1 MSSINRSRDDTF
13 PADFLW
19 GAATASY
26 QIEGSVAA
34 DGRGISIWDEF
45 CRRPGAVL
53 GGMTGDFACDSY
65 RRWREDVELLQR
77 LGVGSY
83 RFSVAW
89 PRIQPVGSGAALQTG
104 IDHYRRLA
112 DALLEAGIEPAATIY
127 HWDLPA
133 ALEEAGGWPARDTAR
148 RFADYAD
155 ILFGALGDRVGRWF
169 TINEPWCVAFLGY
182 GNGHHAPGRRDEA
195 SAYRAAHH
203 LLVGHG
209 LALKAYRARGLAAP
223 IGIVLNPST
232 PRPATRRP
240 EDFAAAER
248 ASVQRTRLWLD
259 PLQGRGYPEE
269 HLAAHP
275 GARMPIEDGDLE
287 LIAGECDMLGVN
299 YYSESAVEAA
309 PLGPSCPEG
318 WREAPSWRETT
329 AMGWDIVPEGLYRQ
343 LKAIASRWPSKAFY
357 VTENGAACDDVLERD
372 RVRDAGR
379 IGYIRSH
386 LAACERAIREG
397 IPLKGYYAWSLLD
410 NFEWAFGYSKRF
422 GLVYVDF
429 ETGERLPKDSFW
441 YYRDMVAGHE
451 SGIVDPRDKRA

>member
-1 MSSINRSRDDTF
+1 MSSLATSRDDGF

-19 GAATASY
+19 GAATASF

-34 DGRGISIWDEF
+34 DGRGPSIWDEF

-53 GGMTGDFACDSY
+53 GGMTGDLACDSY
-65 RRWREDVELLQR
+65 RRWRDDVELLRR

-89 PRIQPVGSGAALQTG
+89 PRIQPRGSGAALRAG

-133 ALEEAGGWPARDTAR
+133 ALEEAGGWPVRDTAF
-148 RFADYAD
+148 RFAEYAD
-155 ILFGALGDRVGRWF
+155 ILFDALGDRIGRWF
-169 TINEPWCVAFLGY
+169 TLNEPWCAAFLGY
-182 GNGHHAPGRRDEA
+182 GEGHHAPGRKDEA
-195 SAYRAAHH
+195 AAYRAAHH
-203 LLVGHG
+203 LLLGHG

-240 EDFAAAER
+240 EDLAAAER
-248 ASVQRTRLWLD
+248 ASAQRTGLWLD
-259 PLQGRGYPEE
+259 PLHGRGYPEE

-275 GARMPIEDGDLE
+275 GAKMPIEPGDLE

-309 PLGPSCPEG
+309 APGPSCPEG
-318 WREAPSWRETT
+318 WRLAPSWHETT
-329 AMGWDIVPEGLYRQ
+329 AMGWEIVPEGLYRQ
-343 LKAIASRWPSKAFY
+343 LKALAGRWPAKALY
-357 VTENGAACDDVLERD
+357 VTENGAACDDVLEGD
-372 RVRDAGR
+372 RVRDADR
-379 IGYIRSH
+379 IAYIRSH
-386 LAACERAIREG
+386 VAACERAIRELV
-397 IPLKGYYAWSLLD
+397 PLRGYYSWSLLD

-422 GLVYVDF
+422 GLVHVDF
-429 ETGERLPKDSFW
+429 ETGKRLPKDSFW
-441 YYRDMVAGHE
+441 FYRDIIAGN
-451 SGIVDPRDKRA
+451 